1 MKKNAYNFSFTSYS
15 SIDVKGKII
24 KHRNVSFDAD
34 YKNLYKSNF
43 IGLSTV
49 MINKKIL
56 PLFKIP
62 KKINPRR
69 FCFMVNNWDNW
80 STHFHLIYLA
90 EFLLKKKILYF
101 LFKCNSSLL

>member
-1 MKKNAYNFSFTSYS
+1 MN
-15 SIDVKGKII
+15 GKII

-56 PLFKIP
+56 PLFKFP
-62 KKINPRR
+62 NLRTQEDFALWLKLTRR
-69 FCFMVNNWDNW
+69 GVELKHLKYNLSFWRKQK
-80 STHFHLIYLA
+80 THFHLIYTKSLVM
-90 EFLLKKKILYF
+90 LLNFIISMKKFYIFYL
-101 LFKCNSSLL
+101 